1 MEHIKNELQDLVPFG
16 SLPYD
21 VKDKF
26 LGPHEAMLCNN
37 IGKII
42 PKAL

>member
-1 MEHIKNELQDLVPFG
+1 MSFMQDLVVFG
-16 SLPYD
+16 PLPYD

-26 LGPHEAMLCNN
+26 LGPHEAMLCND

-42 PKAL
+42 PEAL